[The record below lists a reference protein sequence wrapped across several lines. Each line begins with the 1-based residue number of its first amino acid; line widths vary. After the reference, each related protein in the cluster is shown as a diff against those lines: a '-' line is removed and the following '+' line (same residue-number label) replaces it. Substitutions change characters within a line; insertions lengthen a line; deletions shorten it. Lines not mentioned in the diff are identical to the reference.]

1 MKYWIIIL
9 VSIIACNSTHNHST
23 TLVHNIGFAQGT
35 SYSIKYMSADGQDYH
50 LQIDSIFAEID
61 NSLSTYLPSSL
72 ISQLNAGDTSL
83 YLDTHFVRVFKASQQ
98 VSATSSGL
106 FDCTVAP
113 LVQSWGFGTSNPQEL
128 DSLVIVELLKKVGYQ
143 DVSLKGDSLIS
154 NPQLKTLDFNAIA
167 QGYTVD
173 VIAEFFDSLYLTDYL
188 IEVGGELR
196 AKGLNSRDKKW
207 RVGIDKPSN
216 EIDKNDR
223 FQIILNL
230 NDKSLATSGNYRKF
244 YKKDGQIYAHTI
256 NPKTA
261 YPVQHSLLSATVIA
275 DNCMM
280 ADAYATTFMVMGI
293 KQTQE
298 FLKTQEGLEVFLIYT
313 DEDKRWRNWS
323 TEGFESLKVN

>member
-1 MKYWIIIL
+1 MKYWIFIL
-9 VSIIACNSTHNHST
+9 VVLLACSGTDDSK
-23 TLVHNIGFAQGT
+23 TLVHNVGFAQGT
-35 SYSIKYMSADGQDYH
+35 SYSIKYMSNDDIDYH
-50 LQIDSIFAEID
+50 LQIDSIFSVID
-61 NSLSTYLPSSL
+61 NSLSTYLPNSL

-83 YLDTHFVRVFKASQQ
+83 TLDTHFVRVFKASQQ
-98 VSATSSGL
+98 VSELSSGL

-128 DSLVIVELLKKVGYQ
+128 DSLAIVKLLKKVGYQ
-143 DVSLKGDSLIS
+143 DLSLKGDSLLS

-173 VIAEFFDSLYLTDYL
+173 VIADFFDSLNLTDYL

-196 AKGLNSRDKKW
+196 AKGLNSRNKKW

-223 FQIILNL
+223 FQLILNL
-230 NDKSLATSGNYRKF
+230 NNKSLATSGNYRNYYEKG
-244 YKKDGQIYAHTI
+244 GQIYAHTI

-280 ADAYATTFMVMGI
+280 ADAFATSFMVMGV

-298 FLKTQEGLEVFLIYT
+298 FLKTHKGLEVFLIYT
-313 DEDKRWRNWS
+313 DYDNRWRNWS
-323 TEGFESLKVN
+323 TEGFKSLKVN

>member
-1 MKYWIIIL
+1 
-9 VSIIACNSTHNHST
+9 
-23 TLVHNIGFAQGT
+23 
-35 SYSIKYMSADGQDYH
+35 
-50 LQIDSIFAEID
+50 
-61 NSLSTYLPSSL
+61 
-72 ISQLNAGDTSL
+72 
-83 YLDTHFVRVFKASQQ
+83 
-98 VSATSSGL
+98 
-106 FDCTVAP
+106 
-113 LVQSWGFGTSNPQEL
+113 
-128 DSLVIVELLKKVGYQ
+128 
-143 DVSLKGDSLIS
+143 
-154 NPQLKTLDFNAIA
+154 
-167 QGYTVD
+167 
-173 VIAEFFDSLYLTDYL
+173 
-188 IEVGGELR
+188 VGGELR

-207 RVGIDKPSN
+207 RVGIYKPSN

-280 ADAYATTFMVMGI
+280 ADAYATTFMVMGV

-313 DEDKRWRNWS
+313 DEDNRWQNWS
-323 TEGFESLKVN
+323 TEGFESLKVK

>member
-23 TLVHNIGFAQGT
+23 TLVHNVGFAQGT

-83 YLDTHFVRVFKASQQ
+83 YLDTHFVRVFKTSQQ

-280 ADAYATTFMVMGI
+280 ADAYATTFMVMGV